1 MSAQQIA
8 TPDRRRT
15 ILIVIALLLVALA
28 LGAVTAVNLFP
39 AQASQRP
46 VAGAGIAAWSGPLG
60 RLDDRASVAG
70 AGIAAWSGP
79 LGRLADS
86 ASRRGGSVVRSAGAP
101 RRQRPVAGAAWSGL
115 LGR

>member
-39 AQASQRP
+39 TRASERP

-60 RLDDRASVAG
+60 RVDDRVSVAG

-79 LGRLADS
+79 LGRVDD
-86 ASRRGGSVVRSAGAP
+86 RVSVAGA
-101 RRQRPVAGAAWSGL
+101 GIAAWSGP